1 MIRNRMKK
9 IIWLLLFV
17 LVSFFT
23 FVACANDDSDAYEE
37 NGYEENGDNNEDDD
51 NGDEDENGDDNGD
64 AENDYAELNGDGDGD
79 ADVGPHGFP
88 LIQLTDA
95 SRDIALEDF
104 EYLAELMLEN
114 VPSQVVVER
123 RFGAPLEDILDFMRD
138 SIVNMDPIE
147 SLHFI
152 IMGEEYPTGE
162 LPTEDLEIA
171 ADYLSSLLL
180 WLTIDLQGLGH
191 LSPQTLEGFAEMLEI
206 HLALLHQ
213 MEIVDGRMMVND
225 EDQGSAE
232 SLPWLESRAD
242 AFSAEASLWFYGM
255 TLDDIDLYRDMEDFG
270 FREEGNVTT
279 EVIEE
284 GRIGHIHIESFM
296 NNRAFDSEVLFP
308 FYEEIQDFDHLII
321 DVRGNAGGTL
331 AYVNYIIPMLI
342 DEPLEATYHEF
353 LMAGDLI
360 TQELEDGAAVTDED
374 EFADVMP
381 ASDFVKEEEFPYF
394 ISEDLDI
401 LEYVVTWPLTYEPRD
416 DNIPFEGEIWLLVD
430 GESASLSELLAMI
443 AIDSGFA
450 TVVGEPTAGITPT
463 LHVYISLPNTG
474 IVYRMD
480 VGYIIDSQ
488 GRSIEEHGV
497 IPDIVIEP
505 GDDALDIVLELIE

>member
-1 MIRNRMKK
+1 MKK
-9 IIWLLLFV
+9 FIWSLLLIM
-17 LVSFFT
+17 VSFFT
-23 FVACANDDSDAYEE
+23 FVACANDDDSDVENGYEE
-37 NGYEENGDNNEDDD
+37 NGYEENGDEE
-51 NGDEDENGDDNGD
+51 NGNDENGDENGDDENGYDQSNGD
-64 AENDYAELNGDGDGD
+64 EDIE
-79 ADVGPHGFP
+79 VGLHGFP
-88 LIQLTDA
+88 LIELTEA
-95 SRDIALEDF
+95 ARDIALEDF
-104 EYLAELMLEN
+104 EYLADLMLEN

-123 RFGAPLEDILDFMRD
+123 RFGLSLEEILEMMHD
-138 SIVNMDPIE
+138 SIVNMVPIE

-152 IMGEEYPTGE
+152 LMGYEEPSGE

-180 WLTIDLQGLGH
+180 WLTFDLQGLGH
-191 LSPQTLEGFAEMLEI
+191 LSPQSLEGFAEMLEI

-225 EDQGSAE
+225 EDQGSAT
-232 SLPWLESRAD
+232 SLPWLENRAD
-242 AFSAEASLWFYGM
+242 AFSAEASLWFYDM

-279 EVIEE
+279 EIIEE
-284 GRIGHIHIESFM
+284 GRIGHVHIESFM

-308 FYEEIQDFDHLII
+308 FYEEVQDFEHLII
-321 DVRGNAGGTL
+321 DLRGNSGGTL

-342 DEPLEATYHEF
+342 DELLEATYYEF

-374 EFADVMP
+374 EFADVIP
-381 ASDFVKEEEFPYF
+381 ASDFVKDEELPYF
-394 ISEDLDI
+394 ISADLDV
-401 LEYVVTWPLTYEPRD
+401 LEYVVTWPLIYEPRD

-443 AIDSGFA
+443 SIDSGFA

-480 VGYIIDSQ
+480 VGYIIDAQ

-497 IPDIVIEP
+497 IPDIVIDP
-505 GDDALDIVLELIE
+505 GEDALDTVLELIE